1 MTPCSRR
8 RPALVVNRHRRRRTS
23 PVAVAAPSLLVR
35 PPARVVKPL
44 PPPPSLP
51 TLLSQG
57 GSPHHHRRIVVDGA
71 SAVAGARLCG
81 CGRSRAALEVV
92 APPIGDGPPA
102 CRREVGVDSAS
113 VQASVPLVP
122 VAAVSMRQP
131 SSSRRVAASIVPIV
145 PLLLPAQTRC
155 CIAVAW
161 RRLGLIL
168 PLSSPLPPPWQRSI
182 VPPYVAAQSQAS
194 AMPSRRGGLGG
205 LLSLSPPPCRQGCP
219 PPPSRQGCP
228 PPPPP
233 PASLAPLLLLSPPAV
248 IMPPPFAPSSSLRS
262 SRRGGPSSVVA
273 AAAPL
278 VVAGPPLLPPA
289 STPPLCSRCRAALA
303 VGASGDT
310 RPSGTSAVQLF
321 ARHPALLLPRRCR
334 ARPPAFGAV
343 SMALAPLSSPS
354 VCSRFLDT
362 DGATADAAY
371 PPVNPV
377 AVSLTPRPLRRR
389 HNFCL
394 WTPRRRH

>member
-71 SAVAGARLCG
+71 SAVAAARLCG

-92 APPIGDGPPA
+92 APPIGDGAPA
-102 CRREVGVDSAS
+102 CRREVGVDSVS

-131 SSSRRVAASIVPIV
+131 SSSRRVAASVVPIV
-145 PLLLPAQTRC
+145 PLLLPAPTRC

-161 RRLGLIL
+161 RRPGLIL

-219 PPPSRQGCP
+219 PPPSRQGC

>member
-8 RPALVVNRHRRRRTS
+8 RLAPVVNRHRRRRTS

-92 APPIGDGPPA
+92 APPIGDGAPA
-102 CRREVGVDSAS
+102 CRREVGVDSVS

-131 SSSRRVAASIVPIV
+131 SSSRRVAASVVPIV
-145 PLLLPAQTRC
+145 PLLLPAPTRC

-161 RRLGLIL
+161 RRPGLIL

-205 LLSLSPPPCRQGCP
+205 LSSLS

-233 PASLAPLLLLSPPAV
+233 PASLALLPLPSPPPV
-248 IMPPPFAPSSSLRS
+248 IMPSPVAPSSSLRS

-273 AAAPL
+273 AATPL

-289 STPPLCSRCRAALA
+289 STPPPCSRCRAALV
-303 VGASGDT
+303 VGASGET
-310 RPSGTSAVQLF
+310 PAPSAPPLYSCSRTTPRSCCPAAVV
-321 ARHPALLLPRRCR
+321 P
-334 ARPPAFGAV
+334 
-343 SMALAPLSSPS
+343 APLLS
-354 VCSRFLDT
+354 VPCLWRWPPFLPPLFV
-362 DGATADAAY
+362 AA
-371 PPVNPV
+371 
-377 AVSLTPRPLRRR
+377 SLTLTAPLRTL
-389 HNFCL
+389 H
-394 WTPRRRH
+394 TPR